1 MRPLLRRLLLP
12 VVLAVALVA
21 GAVSYASP
29 SQPATGP
36 YSQSY
41 FGDGNLPPGC
51 IRDMSLDN
59 PDNRC
64 FHMRTGL
71 NALDS
76 PQVDVLVL
84 VPASPTAERDMRLMR
99 QSVEMWEGGIEQLAK
114 RMKQPWLTKVDF
126 HITVDALS
134 GEFTTY
140 PLVDPEIV
148 VVGTNPVGGIGIGI
162 DPAQFVGDLGIYDA
176 QGVPCTGIENP
187 FDFAAWEAIPGF
199 DTHHEERSGTY
210 VEDCGG
216 AGGNVC
222 FAINGAIDP
231 LPSTTEVFSL
241 FDLVSHEFGHCLTV
255 GHVGDGAEGSWGPV
269 PTNDIMS
276 YNEDPPGLSKCVSS
290 LDVEGFAL
298 RMSGYLDRNGDGRVT
313 GKDQLEANDQ
323 PGDGRNPFQVQ
334 SPSDHIYASATGSP
348 ADCPQP
354 DVGVLP
360 GARVSW
366 SPTPVTTTR
375 PRLTVKKPS
384 RTADGRVRLTGTAAY
399 VAQGTQPRRANGMV
413 VDRAGDAD
421 SPFNDLRGLDV
432 RVTNTQLLATV
443 KVARLAPTSGT
454 TGLSSYSLIV
464 NGRRFDS
471 TGPASDGANTYDNGA
486 ETFLDGVST
495 WDRAKGTVRFAISR
509 RYLES
514 FGNVAPYYVGSTSS
528 VQNAKRI
535 VYVDDTAPAGQGRI
549 GVTGRALRE
558 VKGAQQATPPTGTK
572 PYTLSFR
579 AADGNSFAVSQTNG
593 GLGSLVSDPHVF
605 SMSVTSPSK
614 VELVLDWSDPLSDLD
629 VTAQAGASDPVYSA
643 GGKPDTLVLPKVQG
657 PIELEV
663 NPTLV
668 GPTGVTYT
676 LRAKVTPL
684 GKDRD
689 RDGLTDPGDACPTLP
704 GPLPSGCP
712 DADRDGVPNGKDQCQ
727 RLPASTATGCPAPA
741 TEWIRVLVDGQQVRR
756 VRMDRAF
763 GTGRFD
769 LTVAVPRGVHRIRT
783 EWLDRSGVLTSVVR
797 EVR

>member
-1 MRPLLRRLLLP
+1 MRKLLRLLP
-12 VVLAVALVA
+12 PVVTAVALVA

-29 SQPATGP
+29 AAPAAGE
-36 YSQSY
+36 YSQAY

-51 IRDMSLDN
+51 IRDMNLDN
-59 PDNRC
+59 PDNQC

-84 VPASPTAERDMRLMR
+84 VPASPTAERDMRIMR
-99 QSVEMWEGGIEQLAK
+99 QSVEMWEGGIKQLAR
-114 RMKQPWLTKVDF
+114 RMGQPWLTKVDF
-126 HITVDALS
+126 HITVDALG

-162 DPAQFVGDLGIYDA
+162 DPLQFVGDIGIYDA

-187 FDFAAWEAIPGF
+187 FDFETWEALPGF

-231 LPSTTEVFSL
+231 LPGMTEVFSL

-298 RMSGYLDRNGDGRVT
+298 RMSNYLDRNGDGKVT
-313 GKDQLEANDQ
+313 SADKLEANDL

-354 DVGVLP
+354 DVGLVP
-360 GARVSW
+360 GSPVSW
-366 SPTPVTTTR
+366 DPTPVTATR
-375 PRLTVKKPS
+375 PRLALKRAARMPGGK
-384 RTADGRVRLTGTAAY
+384 VRLTGTATY
-399 VAQGTQPRRANGMV
+399 VPQGKQPTRANATFI
-413 VDRAGDAD
+413 DRSGDSD
-421 SPFNDLRGLDV
+421 SPFNDLRKLDV
-432 RVTNTQLLATV
+432 RVTNTQVLATL
-443 KVARLAPTSGT
+443 KVAQLAPTSGASGT
-454 TGLSSYSLIV
+454 SAYSLIV

-471 TGPASDGANTYDNGA
+471 TGPASDGANTFDNGA
-486 ETFLDGVST
+486 EVFLKGVSD
-495 WDRAKGTVRFAISR
+495 WDRAAGTVTFAISR

-514 FGNVAPYYVGSTSS
+514 YRNLAPYYLGATST
-528 VQNAKRI
+528 VQNAKRV
-535 VYVDDTAPAGQGRI
+535 VYVDDTAPAGQNRI
-549 GVTGRALRE
+549 GVTGRKLTRVE
-558 VKGAQQATPPTGTK
+558 GPTQATAPTGTK
-572 PYTLSFR
+572 PYSVSFK
-579 AADGNSFAVSQTNG
+579 AEGGNTFAVAQTNG

-605 SMSVTSPSK
+605 SMAVTSPSK
-614 VELVLDWSDPLSDLD
+614 VELSLDWSDPVSDLD
-629 VTAQAGASDPVYSA
+629 LTAQPGAGDPVYSS
-643 GGKPDTLVLPKVQG
+643 GGKPDTIVLDRVQG
-657 PIELEV
+657 PIDLEV

-668 GPTGVTYT
+668 GPTGTTYT
-676 LRAKVTPL
+676 LKAKVTPL
-684 GKDRD
+684 GKDTD
-689 RDGLTDPGDACPTLP
+689 RDGLTDPGDACPTVR

-712 DADRDGVPNGKDQCQ
+712 DTDGDGVPNGRDRCKT
-727 RLPASTATGCPAPA
+727 LPAGTATGCPAPA
-741 TEWIRVLVDGQQVRR
+741 TEWIKVFVDGKKAMKVRLDRAFGVGRFDLKVRVPRGTHRVRTVWMERSGVRASVVRR
-756 VRMDRAF
+756 VR
-763 GTGRFD
+763 
-769 LTVAVPRGVHRIRT
+769 
-783 EWLDRSGVLTSVVR
+783 
-797 EVR
+797 

>member
-1 MRPLLRRLLLP
+1 MRKLLRLLLP
-12 VVLAVALVA
+12 AVVAAALVT
-21 GAVSYASP
+21 GAVSYADTSA
-29 SQPATGP
+29 PAVGP

-51 IRDMSLDN
+51 VRDMNLDN
-59 PDNRC
+59 PDNQC

-84 VPASPTAERDMRLMR
+84 VPASPTAERDMRVMR
-99 QSVEMWEGGIEQLAK
+99 QVVEMWEGGIEQLAR
-114 RMKQPWLTKVDF
+114 RMRQPWLTQVDF

-176 QGVPCTGIENP
+176 QGVPCTGIDNP
-187 FDFAAWEAIPGF
+187 FDFATWEALPGF

-231 LPSTTEVFSL
+231 VPGMTEVFSM
-241 FDLVSHEFGHCLTV
+241 FDLVSHEFGHCRTL

-298 RMSGYLDRNGDGRVT
+298 RMSGYLDRNGDGKVGSSDRL
-313 GKDQLEANDQ
+313 QANDL

-334 SPSDHIYASATGSP
+334 SPSDHIYASSTGSS

-366 SPTPVTTTR
+366 DPTPVATMR
-375 PRLTVKKPS
+375 PVLALKRAARLPS
-384 RTADGRVRLTGTAAY
+384 GRVRLAGTAAY
-399 VAQGTQPRRANGMV
+399 VPKRKLPQRANGSF
-413 VDRAGDAD
+413 VDRSGDSD
-421 SPFNDLRGLDV
+421 SPFNDLRRLDV
-432 RVTNTQLLATV
+432 RVTNTQVLATV
-443 KVARLAPTSGT
+443 KVAQLAPTSGASGT
-454 TGLSSYSLIV
+454 SAYSLIV

-471 TGPASDGANTYDNGA
+471 TGPAGGGANTYDNGA
-486 ETFLDGVST
+486 EVFLDGVSD
-495 WDRAKGTVRFAISR
+495 WNRAAGTVTFKISR

-514 FGNVAPYYVGSTSS
+514 YGNVAPYFVGSTST
-528 VQNAKRI
+528 VQNAKRV
-535 VYVDDTAPAGQGRI
+535 VYVDDTAPAGQNRI
-549 GVTGRALRE
+549 VVTGRRL
-558 VKGAQQATPPTGTK
+558 VGLDGPGPTPPPTGTK
-572 PYTLSFR
+572 PYSVSFR
-579 AADGNSFAVSQTNG
+579 AEGGNTFAVSQTNG

-614 VELVLDWSDPLSDLD
+614 VELSLDWSDPVSDLD
-629 VTAQAGASDPVYSA
+629 LTAQPGAGDPVYSS
-643 GGKPDTLVLPKVQG
+643 GGKPDTIVLPRVQG
-657 PIELEV
+657 PIDLEV

-668 GPTGVTYT
+668 GPAGTTYT
-676 LRAKVTPL
+676 LRAKVTPI
-684 GKDRD
+684 GKDTD
-689 RDGLTDPGDACPTLP
+689 RDGLTDPGDACPRLP

-712 DADRDGVPNGKDQCQ
+712 DSDHDGVPNGRDRCKQ
-727 RLPASTATGCPAPA
+727 LPAGTATGCPGPA
-741 TEWIRVLVDGQQVRR
+741 SEWIKVLVDGKVVEKVRL
-756 VRMDRAF
+756 DREL
-763 GTGRFD
+763 GVGRFQ
-769 LTVAVPRGVHRIRT
+769 LRVPVPPGVHRVRT
-783 EWLDRSGVLTSVVR
+783 VWLDRSGVLASVVR
-797 EVR
+797 RVR

>member
-1 MRPLLRRLLLP
+1 MRKLLRLLLP
-12 VVLAVALVA
+12 AVTAVALVA
-21 GAVSYASP
+21 GAVSFASTAP
-29 SQPATGP
+29 PTGP

-51 IRDMSLDN
+51 VRDMSLDN
-59 PDNRC
+59 PANQC

-76 PQVDVLVL
+76 PKVDVLVL
-84 VPASPTAERDMRLMR
+84 VPASPTAERDMRIMR
-99 QSVEMWEGGIEQLAK
+99 QSVEMWEGGIEQLAR
-114 RMKQPWLTKVDF
+114 RMKQPWLTEVDF

-176 QGVPCTGIENP
+176 SGAPCLGIENP
-187 FDFAAWEAIPGF
+187 FDFAAWSALPGF

-231 LPSTTEVFSL
+231 LPGTTEVFSL

-298 RMSGYLDRNGDGRVT
+298 RMSGYLDRNRDGKVT
-313 GKDQLEANDQ
+313 AADELEANDL

-334 SPSDHIYASATGSP
+334 SPSDHIYASASGSP

-354 DVGVLP
+354 DVGLVP
-360 GARVSW
+360 GERVSW
-366 SPTPVTTTR
+366 DPTPVATTR
-375 PRLTVKKPS
+375 PRLTVDRAARVAGGK
-384 RTADGRVRLTGTAAY
+384 VRLTGTATY
-399 VAQGTQPRRANGMV
+399 VPRGKQPRRANGSF
-413 VDRAGDAD
+413 VDRTGDAR
-421 SPFNDLRGLDV
+421 SPFNDLRALDV
-432 RVTNTQLLATV
+432 RVTNTQVRATI
-443 KVARLAPTSGT
+443 KVARLAPTSGPAGT
-454 TGLSSYSLIV
+454 SSYSLIV

-471 TGPASDGANTYDNGA
+471 TGPASDGANTFDNGA
-486 ETFLDGVST
+486 EVFLDGVSD
-495 WDRAKGTVRFAISR
+495 WDRAAGTVTFAISR

-528 VQNAKRI
+528 VQNAKR
-535 VYVDDTAPAGQGRI
+535 VVLVDDTAPAGQNRI
-549 GVTGRALRE
+549 VVTGRRL
-558 VKGAQQATPPTGTK
+558 VQLDGPQQAAPPKGTK
-572 PYTLSFR
+572 PYSVSFR
-579 AADGNSFAVSQTNG
+579 AEDGNRFEVGQTNG
-593 GLGSLVSDPHVF
+593 GLGSLVSDPHAF
-605 SMSVTSPSK
+605 SMAVTSPSR
-614 VELVLDWSDPLSDLD
+614 VELSLDWSDPVSDLD
-629 VTAQAGASDPVYSA
+629 LTAQPGAGDPVYSS
-643 GGKPDTLVLPKVQG
+643 GGKPDTIVLERVQG
-657 PIELEV
+657 AIDLEV

-668 GPTGVTYT
+668 GPTGTTYS
-676 LRAKVTPL
+676 LRATVTPI
-684 GKDRD
+684 GRDTD
-689 RDGLTDPGDACPTLP
+689 RDGLTDPGDACPRVR

-712 DADRDGVPNGKDQCQ
+712 DADRDGVPDRTDRCD
-727 RLPASTATGCPAPA
+727 LAPAGTATGCPAPA
-741 TEWIRVLVDGQQVRR
+741 VEWIRVLVDGKPVTKVRL
-756 VRMDRAF
+756 DREL
-763 GTGRFD
+763 GVGRFD
-769 LTVAVPRGVHRIRT
+769 LRVPVPRGTHRIRT
-783 EWLDRSGVLTSVVR
+783 VWLGRSGALTSVVR
-797 EVR
+797 QVR

>member
-1 MRPLLRRLLLP
+1 MRKLLRLLLP
-12 VVLAVALVA
+12 AVTSVALVT
-21 GAVSYASP
+21 GAVAYASTTTP
-29 SQPATGP
+29 PAGP
-36 YSQSY
+36 YSQAY

-51 IRDMSLDN
+51 IRDMNLDN
-59 PDNRC
+59 PANKC

-84 VPASPTAERDMRLMR
+84 VPASATAERDVRVMR
-99 QSVEMWEGGIEQLAK
+99 QSVEMWEGGIEQLAR
-114 RMKQPWLTKVDF
+114 RMRLPWLTEVDF

-148 VVGTNPVGGIGIGI
+148 LVGTNPVGGIGIGI

-176 QGVPCTGIENP
+176 QGVPCTSIENP
-187 FDFAAWEAIPGF
+187 FDFAAWEALPGF
-199 DTHHEERSGTY
+199 DTHHEERSGTF

-231 LPSTTEVFSL
+231 LPGTTEVFSL

-298 RMSGYLDRNGDGRVT
+298 RMSGYLDRNRDGRVSKT
-313 GKDQLEANDQ
+313 DKLQANDF

-360 GARVSW
+360 GSRVSW
-366 SPTPVTTTR
+366 DPTPVTTMR
-375 PRLTVKKPS
+375 PVLDLQRAS
-384 RTADGRVRLTGTAAY
+384 RVPGGRVHLVGTATY
-399 VAQGTQPRRANGMV
+399 VPKGKQPKRANGTFL
-413 VDRAGDAD
+413 DRSGDSD
-421 SPFNDLRGLDV
+421 SPFNDLRRLDV
-432 RVTNTQLLATV
+432 RVTNTQVLATV
-443 KVARLAPTSGT
+443 KVAQLAPTSGA
-454 TGLSSYSLIV
+454 TGTSAYSLIV

-471 TGPASDGANTYDNGA
+471 TGPASDGANTFDNGA
-486 ETFLDGVST
+486 EVFLEGVSD
-495 WDRAKGTVRFAISR
+495 WNRAAGTVTFKISR

-514 FGNVAPYYVGSTSS
+514 SGNVAPYFVGSTTT
-528 VQNAKRI
+528 VQNAKRV
-535 VYVDDTAPAGQGRI
+535 VYVDDTAPAGQNRI
-549 GVTGRALRE
+549 VVTGRKLVE
-558 VKGAQQATPPTGTK
+558 LDDAQQAAPPTGTK
-572 PYTLSFR
+572 PYSVSFR
-579 AADGNSFAVSQTNG
+579 AEHGNTFTVSQTNG

-614 VELVLDWSDPLSDLD
+614 VELSLDWSDPISDLD
-629 VTAQAGASDPVYSA
+629 LTA
-643 GGKPDTLVLPKVQG
+643 
-657 PIELEV
+657 
-663 NPTLV
+663 
-668 GPTGVTYT
+668 
-676 LRAKVTPL
+676 
-684 GKDRD
+684 
-689 RDGLTDPGDACPTLP
+689 
-704 GPLPSGCP
+704 
-712 DADRDGVPNGKDQCQ
+712 
-727 RLPASTATGCPAPA
+727 
-741 TEWIRVLVDGQQVRR
+741 
-756 VRMDRAF
+756 
-763 GTGRFD
+763 
-769 LTVAVPRGVHRIRT
+769 
-783 EWLDRSGVLTSVVR
+783 
-797 EVR
+797 